1 LANRVVTEV
10 RQRVVRETHGRRGR
24 ASDPVWA
31 SRRRLLRGRETLSE
45 RAMVK
50 LWSGLLDGDPTND
63 ILTAWI
69 AKEEL
74 RALLATAKRGG
85 VRSDIAN
92 RLDRFYAWCAGP
104 AAHIPEV
111 VRLAATVTAWWP
123 EILAFLT
130 TNITNPGTEGTNHLI
145 KDAARVAFGF
155 RNLDNQRRRVRWA
168 CTHRQRLA
176 VVIG

>member
-1 LANRVVTEV
+1 MT
-10 RQRVVRETHGRRGR
+10 
-24 ASDPVWA
+24 
-31 SRRRLLRGRETLSE
+31 
-45 RAMVK
+45 K
-50 LWSGLLDGDPTND
+50 LWAGLLDGDPTGD

-85 VRSDIAN
+85 VRSDIAHW
-92 RLDRFYAWCAGP
+92 LERFYAWCAGP
-104 AAHIPEV
+104 AAHMREV
-111 VRLAATVTAWWP
+111 FRLAAAVTAWWP

-130 TNITNPGTEGTNHLI
+130 TNITNAGTEGTNHLI

-155 RNLDNQRRRVRWA
+155 CGLDNQRRRVRWA

-176 VVIG
+176 VVTG